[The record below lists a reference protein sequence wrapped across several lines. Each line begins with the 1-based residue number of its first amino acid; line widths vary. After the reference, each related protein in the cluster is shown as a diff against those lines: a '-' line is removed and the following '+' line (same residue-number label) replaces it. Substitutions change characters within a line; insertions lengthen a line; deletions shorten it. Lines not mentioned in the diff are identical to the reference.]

1 MIEPTGC
8 AGCCVRGETYCDRCD
23 LLVGLPG
30 LHMIDVVDDV
40 GLAVTVE
47 SPPAEQ
53 GCRACGV
60 IAEGRGR
67 RTVSLVDVPC
77 FGRPLPPVRGVQ
89 GGDLAG
95 QVVIPGPRRQPV
107 DAHRHTPRKA
117 GERCR

>member
-1 MIEPTGC
+1 MFEPTGC

-30 LHMIDVVDDV
+30 LHVIDVVDDDV

-60 IAEGRGR
+60 IAEGHGR
-67 RTVSLVDVPC
+67 RTVALVGAPC
-77 FGRPLPPVRGVQ
+77 FGRPVGVAC
-89 GGDLAG
+89 GK
-95 QVVIPGPRRQPV
+95 R
-107 DAHRHTPRKA
+107 TW
-117 GERCR
+117 RCRGALCRPARSPTRTSESAGRGRC